1 MLSLLLIRRWLYAR
15 RHDSAPPNGLTGQML
30 FSLPHANPMEQSP
43 NQLPQKLP
51 ILKYT
56 RQKEIEIL
64 SGVIYIHQPMLPAKC
79 YCFTV
84 AKTNTAI
91 SVERVTNAQ
100 LLCLQAAR
108 RRQRRRLFHGRITD
122 RALSSHTLGK

>member
-1 MLSLLLIRRWLYAR
+1 MAAAGLYMG

-56 RQKEIEIL
+56 RHREIEIL
-64 SGVIYIHQPMLPAKC
+64 SGVIYLC
-79 YCFTV
+79 C
-84 AKTNTAI
+84 
-91 SVERVTNAQ
+91 Q
-100 LLCLQAAR
+100 LNVIVLLSLKQT
-108 RRQRRRLFHGRITD
+108 QR
-122 RALSSHTLGK
+122 